1 MDRADAGT
9 VGRVERL
16 RRLARLLDAAV
27 RIPGIGARVGLDG
40 IVGLVPGI
48 GDAATAALSL
58 YIVLEA
64 RRLGVPKAALAR
76 MLANV
81 AIDTLAGTVPLLGDI
96 FDVAW
101 KANLRNIG
109 IIEQHMAGGKEARR

>member
-64 RRLGVPKAALAR
+64 RRLGVRKGALAR

-81 AIDTLAGTVPLLGDI
+81 AIDTLVGAVPVLGDV
-96 FDVAW
+96 FDVVW

-109 IIEQHMAGGKEARR
+109 IIEEHMAGGKEARR